1 MKLKYYL
8 RGLGIGMVVTVLILG
23 LAPGKSGDSA
33 MTDAQIIAR
42 AKELGMVERK
52 VLSDTVQPEDGK
64 TGETPD
70 GNNVMSGS
78 LEQKDTPDS
87 DEPEMEDEENDVSR
101 VDGEPEV
108 LDESTEPHTQAIEDT
123 EDGGEAQTPEEQQAA
138 AQPEE
143 PSAEDGDGQKEGV
156 SDSGTETVRV
166 EIVRGD
172 SSNTVCRKL
181 KEAGLVADETAYNS
195 YLCENGYDKSILAN
209 TYEIPVG
216 MSESEIA
223 ALITG
228 H

>member
-23 LAPGKSGDSA
+23 LAPGKPGDSA

-52 VLSDTVQPEDGK
+52 VLSDTVQPE
-64 TGETPD
+64 
-70 GNNVMSGS
+70 V
-78 LEQKDTPDS
+78 
-87 DEPEMEDEENDVSR
+87 EDEENDVSGT
-101 VDGEPEV
+101 DEEPET
-108 LDESTEPHTQAIEDT
+108 LDESTEPHTQAIGDT
-123 EDGGEAQTPEEQQAA
+123 DDGGEIQTPEEQQAA

-143 PSAEDGDGQKEGV
+143 PSAEDGDGQMEGV
-156 SDSGTETVRV
+156 SDPGTETVRV
-166 EIVRGD
+166 EIVHGD
-172 SSNTVCRKL
+172 SSNTACRKL
-181 KEAGLVADETAYNS
+181 KEAGLIADEAAYNS
-195 YLCENGYDKSILAN
+195 FLCENGYDKSILAN

>member
-23 LAPGKSGDSA
+23 LAPGKPGDSA

-52 VLSDTVQPEDGK
+52 VLSDTVQPE
-64 TGETPD
+64 
-70 GNNVMSGS
+70 V
-78 LEQKDTPDS
+78 
-87 DEPEMEDEENDVSR
+87 EDEENDVS
-101 VDGEPEV
+101 DADEEPET
-108 LDESTEPHTQAIEDT
+108 LDESIEPHTQAIEDT
-123 EDGGEAQTPEEQQAA
+123 DDGGEIQTPEEQQAA

-143 PSAEDGDGQKEGV
+143 PSAEDGDGQMEGV

-166 EIVRGD
+166 EIVHGD
-172 SSNTVCRKL
+172 SSNTACRKL
-181 KEAGLVADETAYNS
+181 KEAGLISDEAAYNS
-195 YLCENGYDKSILAN
+195 FLCENGYDKSILAN